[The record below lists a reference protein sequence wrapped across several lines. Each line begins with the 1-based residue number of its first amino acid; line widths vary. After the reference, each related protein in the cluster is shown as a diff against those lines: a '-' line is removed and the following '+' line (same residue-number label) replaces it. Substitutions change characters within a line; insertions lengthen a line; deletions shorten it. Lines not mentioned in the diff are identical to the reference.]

1 MALVASSCA
10 RFNFRTRA
18 RIRLEVDV
26 HGKVVGG
33 NGGNG
38 KRSRQREV
46 AQSGA
51 ATAATAGEAG
61 APVPCAL
68 SYILFELEPWQRNV
82 QKHEEDFNGGPAH
95 VT

>member
-1 MALVASSCA
+1 M
-10 RFNFRTRA
+10 
-18 RIRLEVDV
+18 
-26 HGKVVGG
+26 HGKDVGG

-51 ATAATAGEAG
+51 AAAATAA

-68 SYILFELEPWQRNV
+68 SYILFELEPWQRSV
-82 QKHEEDFNGGPAH
+82 LAHEEDFNGGPAH

>member
-1 MALVASSCA
+1 M
-10 RFNFRTRA
+10 
-18 RIRLEVDV
+18 
-26 HGKVVGG
+26 HGKDVGG

-51 ATAATAGEAG
+51 AAAVTAA

>member
-26 HGKVVGG
+26 HGKDVAG

-68 SYILFELEPWQRNV
+68 SYILFELEPKQWFV
-82 QKHEEDFNGGPAH
+82 LEQKEDFNGGPAH